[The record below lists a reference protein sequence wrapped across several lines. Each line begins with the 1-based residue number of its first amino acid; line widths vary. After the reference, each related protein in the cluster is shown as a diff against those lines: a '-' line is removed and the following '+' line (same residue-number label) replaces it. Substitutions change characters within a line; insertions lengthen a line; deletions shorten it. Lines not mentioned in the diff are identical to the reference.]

1 MKKNFTKSK
10 TTTGKIQTKR
20 PTTTQRER
28 VSKPLKNISPS
39 RPVQKS
45 QSKQKSKDQKD
56 VQKNNKNVPPKKE
69 KTLPNIKKIKTQNKD
84 EQEFISEKD
93 KALLSAAQK
102 TNKDFIKVF
111 VRFRPLNDL
120 ENGLLSD
127 NVGWTIPKHI
137 TDTQIGIYP
146 SKEIKDKNGQV
157 PANLIFK
164 YDKVF
169 RMDAAQSEIYEYVG
183 RRIVGDVMEGY
194 NGTIFAY
201 GQSGSG
207 KTYTMYGPDI
217 FDDIYKGI
225 IPRIVE
231 DIFNYV
237 EKADENIDFQFK
249 LSVLEIY
256 KEVMY
261 DLLTQQTGEMKI
273 QENPETGIFIDGLSE
288 VYLSSINEFFDYV
301 ELSQTNRKTAETKLN
316 HTSSRS
322 HCILILE
329 VTQSFK
335 KEKLIKKGTLNLVD
349 LAGSEKISKTGAVGL
364 TLEEAK
370 KINLSLS
377 TLGNVIHALVHKAE
391 HIPYRDSKLTRLL
404 KESLGGNYKTS
415 LIVTCSPHS
424 YNLDEVVSS
433 LLFAKR
439 VKTIKNTVKI
449 NIKYSYEELQ
459 KMVYLLN
466 AKLKRALNGEIIE
479 EEKDNE
485 DNIVC
490 SNCNLLRK
498 EKQMLEDK
506 VQNLLDKIHEK
517 DIEISKLKEMLGI
530 SDKSEIIIK
539 DKGKKGKHKKKH
551 KNDEEEVIIG
561 KDGKPIKVSK
571 SKGKDGKKKGKDGK
585 KKGKGKGKGKSKGKK
600 DGKKK
605 GIKNGKT
612 KPGEE
617 SSSSDE
623 DSDEDSSDEDDD
635 EENDKD
641 NNSLFEGGDEK
652 TEKVNSLYKKVKDKL
667 SKIQE
672 ENARINIIQNE
683 EEELRKIQLKIDT
696 FNRTIQNYL
705 KDKDKNK
712 CFLSMD
718 EMTKNSILMVKN
730 FEYKKGFDEYK
741 QNLTKIF
748 EDNMKNMKDPKELL
762 DSFNIS
768 FFYEYL
774 RFYFNNQII
783 LQGYRKIILDNRS
796 LEKMNT
802 YLFDIVH
809 DILTVNFDIANDN
822 VINANALNLLK
833 SSLVGESF
841 IQNPNIAPNIPYE
854 RKGARKV
861 TFTVGTELNQKIIKI
876 VSKKNMNIKNSFVSP
891 NSFAQSMLQTEPNG
905 QVNKNQA
912 LVSNN
917 PEANIALINK
927 IKSQESEKSASKLQ
941 MIRNVLINEIK
952 ETDAIKNNVKEFKD
966 YVNDIINLNIN
977 FFNQKILKG
986 TDDLCLVTK
995 TKVIK
1000 DSVDNLQ
1007 NNMEDDNNTEYIAI
1021 ETNIAIK
1028 NNKVEN
1034 IENNNKEEKKPEVN
1048 EQEKEEKP
1056 AADNKKKKSNLK
1068 NKNNDAGEKRADK
1081 NLKNQ

>member
-1 MKKNFTKSK
+1 
-10 TTTGKIQTKR
+10 
-20 PTTTQRER
+20 
-28 VSKPLKNISPS
+28 
-39 RPVQKS
+39 
-45 QSKQKSKDQKD
+45 
-56 VQKNNKNVPPKKE
+56 
-69 KTLPNIKKIKTQNKD
+69 
-84 EQEFISEKD
+84 
-93 KALLSAAQK
+93 
-102 TNKDFIKVF
+102 
-111 VRFRPLNDL
+111 
-120 ENGLLSD
+120 
-127 NVGWTIPKHI
+127 
-137 TDTQIGIYP
+137 
-146 SKEIKDKNGQV
+146 
-157 PANLIFK
+157 
-164 YDKVF
+164 
-169 RMDAAQSEIYEYVG
+169 
-183 RRIVGDVMEGY
+183 
-194 NGTIFAY
+194 
-201 GQSGSG
+201 
-207 KTYTMYGPDI
+207 
-217 FDDIYKGI
+217 
-225 IPRIVE
+225 
-231 DIFNYV
+231 
-237 EKADENIDFQFK
+237 
-249 LSVLEIY
+249 
-256 KEVMY
+256 
-261 DLLTQQTGEMKI
+261 
-273 QENPETGIFIDGLSE
+273 
-288 VYLSSINEFFDYV
+288 
-301 ELSQTNRKTAETKLN
+301 
-316 HTSSRS
+316 
-322 HCILILE
+322 
-329 VTQSFK
+329 
-335 KEKLIKKGTLNLVD
+335 
-349 LAGSEKISKTGAVGL
+349 
-364 TLEEAK
+364 
-370 KINLSLS
+370 
-377 TLGNVIHALVHKAE
+377 
-391 HIPYRDSKLTRLL
+391 
-404 KESLGGNYKTS
+404 
-415 LIVTCSPHS
+415 
-424 YNLDEVVSS
+424 
-433 LLFAKR
+433 
-439 VKTIKNTVKI
+439 
-449 NIKYSYEELQ
+449 
-459 KMVYLLN
+459 MVYLLN

-783 LQGYRKIILDNRS
+783 LQG
-796 LEKMNT
+796 
-802 YLFDIVH
+802 
-809 DILTVNFDIANDN
+809 
-822 VINANALNLLK
+822 
-833 SSLVGESF
+833 
-841 IQNPNIAPNIPYE
+841 
-854 RKGARKV
+854 
-861 TFTVGTELNQKIIKI
+861 
-876 VSKKNMNIKNSFVSP
+876 
-891 NSFAQSMLQTEPNG
+891 
-905 QVNKNQA
+905 
-912 LVSNN
+912 
-917 PEANIALINK
+917 
-927 IKSQESEKSASKLQ
+927 
-941 MIRNVLINEIK
+941 
-952 ETDAIKNNVKEFKD
+952 
-966 YVNDIINLNIN
+966 
-977 FFNQKILKG
+977 
-986 TDDLCLVTK
+986 
-995 TKVIK
+995 
-1000 DSVDNLQ
+1000 
-1007 NNMEDDNNTEYIAI
+1007 
-1021 ETNIAIK
+1021 
-1028 NNKVEN
+1028 
-1034 IENNNKEEKKPEVN
+1034 
-1048 EQEKEEKP
+1048 
-1056 AADNKKKKSNLK
+1056 
-1068 NKNNDAGEKRADK
+1068 
-1081 NLKNQ
+1081 

>member
-1 MKKNFTKSK
+1 MKKNISKSK
-10 TTTGKIQTKR
+10 TNIGKIQQQKR
-20 PTTTQRER
+20 PTT
-28 VSKPLKNISPS
+28 SLKEKATKQNKNLSPTVRS
-39 RPVQKS
+39 QKS
-45 QSKQKSKDQKD
+45 QTKIKSKDLKD
-56 VQKNNKNVPPKKE
+56 YSKNKKKTIPKTPD
-69 KTLPNIKKIKTQNKD
+69 KTSANIKKINSNANASKK
-84 EQEFISEKD
+84 EQEIISDKD

-127 NVGWTIPKHI
+127 NVGWTLPKHI
-137 TDTQIGIYP
+137 TDTSIGIYP

-169 RMDAAQSEIYEYVG
+169 RMDSAQSEIYDYVG
-183 RRIVGDVMEGY
+183 KRIVGDVMEGY

-261 DLLTQQTGEMKI
+261 DLLSQQIGDLKI

-316 HTSSRS
+316 HSSSRS

-329 VTQSFK
+329 VMQSFK
-335 KEKLIKKGTLNLVD
+335 KEKLIKKGILNLVD

-377 TLGNVIHALVHKAE
+377 TLGNVIHALTHKAE

-424 YNLDEVVSS
+424 YNLDEVISS

-466 AKLKRALNGEIIE
+466 AKLKRALNGEVIDE
-479 EEKDNE
+479 DKENE
-485 DNIVC
+485 DNMVC
-490 SNCNLLRK
+490 SNCNLLQK

-506 VQNLLDKIHEK
+506 VQALLDKIHEK
-517 DIEISKLKEMLGI
+517 DMEIAKLKEMLGI
-530 SDKSEIIIK
+530 SDKSDVIIK
-539 DKGKKGKHKKKH
+539 DKGKKHKKKKNKGEEEKDKDGKHKK
-551 KNDEEEVIIG
+551 G
-561 KDGKPIKVSK
+561 GK
-571 SKGKDGKKKGKDGK
+571 SKGKDGKKKGK
-585 KKGKGKGKGKSKGKK
+585 GKK
-600 DGKKK
+600 DGKK
-605 GIKNGKT
+605 GVKNGNG

-617 SSSSDE
+617 ESSSEE
-623 DSDEDSSDEDDD
+623 DSDEDSSDEDVQ
-635 EENDKD
+635 NDKD
-641 NNSLFEGGDEK
+641 NNSLFEGKDEK
-652 TEKVNSLYKKVKDKL
+652 TEKVNSLYNKVKDKL

-672 ENARINIIQNE
+672 ENSRINIIQNE

-696 FNRTIQNYL
+696 FNKTIQNYL

-718 EMTKNSILMVKN
+718 DMTKNSILMVKN
-730 FEYKKGFDEYK
+730 FEYKKGFEEYK
-741 QNLTKIF
+741 QNLTKIY
-748 EDNMKNMKDPKELL
+748 EDNVKNLKDPKDLL
-762 DSFNIS
+762 DSFNIY

-783 LQGYRKIILDNRS
+783 MQGYRKIILDNRS

-809 DILTVNFDIANDN
+809 DILSVNFDIANDN

-841 IQNPNIAPNIPYE
+841 IQNPNLGPNMPIE

-861 TFTVGTELNQKIIKI
+861 TFTIGTELNQKIIKI

-891 NSFAQSMLQTEPNG
+891 SSFAGSMVATDPNKINQSVVP
-905 QVNKNQA
+905 
-912 LVSNN
+912 NN

-927 IKSQESEKSASKLQ
+927 IKSQESEKSDSKLQ

-986 TDDLCLVTK
+986 TDNLCLVTK
-995 TKVIK
+995 KKVIK

-1034 IENNNKEEKKPEVN
+1034 IDNSNNLNKKPKSIDQN
-1048 EQEKEEKP
+1048 NQPKSPKEG
-1056 AADNKKKKSNLK
+1056 NKKKKSNLRNKK
-1068 NKNNDAGEKRADK
+1068 NEIGDK
-1081 NLKNQ
+1081 MPSLSS